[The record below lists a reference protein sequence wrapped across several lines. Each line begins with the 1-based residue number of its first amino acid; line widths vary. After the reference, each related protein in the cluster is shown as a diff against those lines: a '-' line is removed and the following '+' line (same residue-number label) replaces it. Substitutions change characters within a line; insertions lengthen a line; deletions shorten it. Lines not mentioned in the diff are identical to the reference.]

1 MSTVDARELE
11 TKVQAMYR
19 QVAEDPHGRYH
30 FETGRSLAER
40 LGYPAEILDRVP
52 AGAVDSFAGV
62 GYFFDLATQL
72 EGGRVMDLGSGSGM
86 DSFVAASLSG
96 SSGSVVGVDFTPAQ
110 VDKARALADQAGIRN
125 VEFLP
130 GRIEALQAEDASFDL
145 VISNGVIN
153 LSADKTAVFAEVARV
168 LAPGGRMVIADIV
181 TARQLPESVVCNVD
195 LWASCIGGASQED
208 DYEQAIEAA
217 GLRVGK
223 VRENPYEFLSDQAR
237 GASERYGVKSI
248 CLVAQKPE

>member
-1 MSTVDARELE
+1 VSAVDVRELE

-30 FETGRSLAER
+30 FETGRTLAER

-52 AGAVDSFAGV
+52 APAVDSFAGV
-62 GYFFDLATQL
+62 GYFFDLAAPL
-72 EGGRVMDLGSGSGM
+72 EGARIVDLGSGSGM
-86 DSFVAASLSG
+86 DSFLAALLAG
-96 SSGSVVGVDFTPAQ
+96 PSGSVLGVDFTPAQ
-110 VDKARALADQAGIRN
+110 VDKARALADPAGISN

-130 GRIEALQAEDASFDL
+130 GRIEALPAGDTSFDL

-153 LSADKTAVFAEVARV
+153 LSADKKAVFAEAARV

-181 TARQLPESVVCNVD
+181 TARRLPESVVCNVD
-195 LWASCIGGASQED
+195 LWESCIGGASQED